1 MQDKTALAIL
11 RRGDIMAAISPNR
24 AGLVLG
30 ALLGGWHFVWSLL
43 VAAGLAQSLIDFVFW
58 IHFIKPV
65 YLIEPFAFGQAAILV
80 LATAIIGYITG
91 FAFALLWNRVLS
103 GEIVS
108 WSALSLDTMAAPIAA
123 RAWL

>member
-1 MQDKTALAIL
+1 MKLKSAHDLIGGLIPIRDARLKHVTTDVLALL
-11 RRGDIMAAISPNR
+11 KGGDIMATISPNK

-80 LATAIIGYITG
+80 LATAAIGYVTG
-91 FAFALLWNRVLS
+91 LAFVLLWNRVH
-103 GEIVS
+103 
-108 WSALSLDTMAAPIAA
+108 P
-123 RAWL
+123 

>member
-1 MQDKTALAIL
+1 VTL
-11 RRGDIMAAISPNR
+11 R
-24 AGLVLG
+24 LVSLG
-30 ALLGGWHFVWSLL
+30 EL
-43 VAAGLAQSLIDFVFW
+43 AAGLAQSLIDFVFW

-80 LATAIIGYITG
+80 LATATIGYITG